1 MHGMMK
7 KMPGPRAPPRRNRP
21 SLVVICIFTIIAVI
35 FIIIQFITFI
45 IILVIIIMTM
55 FKCLEVIIFFPP
67 EYNRSLVL
75 LHHLPD
81 YDYHG
86 ASDDDDDLDDDD
98 DDDDVLDF
106 VNIWKCDYDCSLVLL
121 HNLPNHDY
129 DGAYND
135 DDFDDNE
142 LLLGIGIE
150 FMRKVRF
157 NYHNTDSPSKSGIRI
172 SFKIALSLSWWCWKG
187 CWSRQCRWW
196 WETPWGRSR
205 ARRGG
210 WRWWWWG
217 RGRWGPT
224 WTS

>member
-1 MHGMMK
+1 MDKISFNHASNPPQVKKNRNLSMHGMMK

-86 ASDDDDDLDDDD
+86 ASDDDDDLDDDIYIMMQC
-98 DDDDVLDF
+98 LF
-106 VNIWKCDYDCSLVLL
+106 VCHEK
-121 HNLPNHDY
+121 
-129 DGAYND
+129 
-135 DDFDDNE
+135 
-142 LLLGIGIE
+142 
-150 FMRKVRF
+150 
-157 NYHNTDSPSKSGIRI
+157 
-172 SFKIALSLSWWCWKG
+172 
-187 CWSRQCRWW
+187 
-196 WETPWGRSR
+196 
-205 ARRGG
+205 
-210 WRWWWWG
+210 
-217 RGRWGPT
+217 
-224 WTS
+224 